1 MCEASPQ
8 PLYWETTYEIV
19 LALKENHPDAD
30 LENVGLRQLQAWVVA
45 LPEFMD
51 GPALADD
58 QVLAEI
64 LREWYEEIT

>member
-1 MCEASPQ
+1 MCEKPIQ
-8 PLYWETTYEIV
+8 PLYWETPYEIV
-19 LALKENHPDAD
+19 LALKEHHPDAD

-45 LPEFMD
+45 LPAFVD
-51 GPALADD
+51 DPALADD